1 MNAHGGRGAGLDSG
15 DEHEVD
21 PARRSSRFGR
31 QESDWS
37 QRRRV
42 RLETWVD
49 FSAVFAV
56 AAGNSEHDGADAQ
69 QAAGG

>member
-1 MNAHGGRGAGLDSG
+1 MGTKSIQRGEGG
-15 DEHEVD
+15 
-21 PARRSSRFGR
+21 

-37 QRRRV
+37 QRWRV

>member
-1 MNAHGGRGAGLDSG
+1 MNALGGRGAGRI
-15 DEHEVD
+15 
-21 PARRSSRFGR
+21 PAMGTKSIQRGEAVALGR
-31 QESDWS
+31 QESDRS